1 MHFVHASRPLQ
12 ADERARLDALLAYG
26 DPASAETPGT
36 AFLVVP
42 RLGTISPW
50 ASKATDIAHNTG
62 LAAVRRIERGTL
74 FVIKLGRKRLSA
86 AAAARVASVLHDR
99 MTESVIDPATDPA
112 RLFSE
117 LEARSMQTIPMLACG
132 RTALESANVAM
143 GLALSSDEIAY
154 LLAAFTQMRR
164 DPTDVELM
172 MFAQANSEHCR
183 HKIFN
188 ATWTIDDVCE
198 ESTLFDMIR
207 ATHRA
212 APQGTLIA
220 YSDNSAVLEGR
231 TVSRFYP
238 ASDHPAGAVGIDYG
252 ARDEL
257 THTVFKVETHNHPTA
272 ISPFPG
278 ASTGAGGEIRDEGAT
293 GRGAKPKAGLCG
305 FSVSHLRIPDMR
317 HAWEDDFGF
326 PARIADAL
334 SIMIDGPIGAAAF
347 NNEFGRPNLLGYFR
361 SYEQDVCGTRYGY
374 HKPIMIAGGIGNIR
388 DDQVHKKNLPPGSL
402 LIQLGGPGMRIGLGG
417 GAASSMGAGANTEQL
432 DFDSVQRGNPEMQR
446 RAQEVIDR
454 CWALGAHNPVL
465 SIHDVGAGGLS
476 NAMPELADQ
485 SKRGAR
491 IALAAIPIEESGM
504 SPLEIWCNES
514 QERYALA
521 IAPDRLT
528 AFDWLARRERCPYAV
543 IGRIA
548 EDDQLVI
555 DGADGARAVDMPM
568 NVLLGKPP
576 RMHRDVRR
584 AKFSLPAFDGAGL
597 NLERCALD
605 VLRHPTV
612 ASKGFLVTIGDRTVG
627 GLCSRDSMVGPWQ
640 VPVADCAVTLLSFD
654 GYAGEAMAIGE
665 RTPLAVIDAAAASR
679 IAIGEAITNIAAADV
694 HLQRVKISANWM
706 AACGTEGEDANLFDA
721 VKAASDLCQALGIS
735 VPVGKDSLSMKT
747 AWRDGEVDKT
757 VVAPVSLIAS
767 AFAPV
772 EDARRSL
779 TPQLV
784 ADTETVLILVDLGA
798 GRNRMGG
805 SILAQVTQQIGN
817 DVPDLDDP
825 AKLVAFVGV
834 LRRLQGDGL
843 ALAYHD
849 RSDGGLLATLAEMA
863 FAGHVGISVNL
874 DVLAI
879 DPLAQDSGDF
889 KIRSEQLA
897 VRRGELILKAL
908 FNEELGA
915 VLQVR
920 ARDKSHA
927 MSELRAAGL
936 GPVSQIIG
944 KPNANDVIEFWCDA
958 KPVLSKPR
966 SELQRVWGEASWRI
980 AQLRDN
986 PDCADQEYA
995 RATDSNDIGLSMMLT
1010 FDAAE
1015 DIAAP
1020 FLSSGNRPRIA
1031 VLREQGVNSQTEMAY
1046 AFDRAGFGAVDVH
1059 MTDLI
1064 EGRQSLRDFKG
1075 LVACGGFS
1083 YGDVL
1088 GAGGGWAK
1096 TILHN
1101 PKLAEM
1107 FVAFFSREDSFALGV
1122 CNGCQ
1127 MMSRLKAL
1135 IPGAQHWPRFERN
1148 ASEQY
1153 EGRLVQVEVV
1163 ESNSLFFAEMAGS
1176 VVPIANAH
1184 GEGRAVFE
1192 ASSQQTSASVA
1203 MRYVDSHRRATDAYP
1218 YNPNGSP
1225 GGQCAFTTTTGRFTI
1240 VMPHPERVFRTLQMS
1255 WQPPQLGED
1264 SPWLRIFRNARRWV
1278 G

>member
-1 MHFVHASRPLQ
+1 MTQSSTVFTLTGPSALSAFRAARLLAAIRSVEKSAASLSGRFVHFIHASRPLDV
-12 ADERARLDALLAYG
+12 AERARLEGLLDYG
-26 DPASAETPGT
+26 DAASAPVKGA

-50 ASKATDIAHNTG
+50 SSKATDIAHNTG
-62 LAAVRRIERGTL
+62 LKPIRRIERGTL
-74 FVIKLGRKRLSA
+74 YVIGTGRKPLNA
-86 AAAARVASVLHDR
+86 AVAARLQSVLHDR
-99 MTESVIDPATDPA
+99 MTESVIDPDTDPA
-112 RLFSE
+112 LVFRE
-117 LEARSMQTIPMLACG
+117 LDSKPMQTVALLKGG
-132 RTALESANVAM
+132 RAALERANVEM
-143 GLALSSDEIAY
+143 GLALSTDEIEY
-154 LLAAFTQMRR
+154 LLDAFTQMRR

-188 ATWTIDDVCE
+188 ATWTVDGECKDA
-198 ESTLFDMIR
+198 TLFDMIR

-212 APQGTLIA
+212 APQGTVVA

-231 TVSRFYP
+231 IVSRFYP
-238 ASDHPAGAVGIDYG
+238 YSDHASGAVGVNYG
-252 ARDEL
+252 ARSEL

-317 HAWEDDFGF
+317 HAWERDTDVTRTAQQPMDDFGF
-326 PARIADAL
+326 PSRIADAL

-361 SYEQDVCGTRYGY
+361 SYEQNVSGTHYGY

-388 DDQVHKKNLPPGSL
+388 DDQVRKHDLPPGSL
-402 LIQLGGPGMRIGLGG
+402 LVQLGGPGMRIGLGG
-417 GAASSMGAGANTEQL
+417 GAASSMDAGANTEQL

-454 CWALGAHNPVL
+454 CWALGARNPVL

-485 SKRGAR
+485 SKQGAH
-491 IALAAIPIEESGM
+491 ILLADVPVEESGM

-521 IAPDRLT
+521 VAPDHLK

-543 IGRIA
+543 IGRIT
-548 EDDQLVI
+548 DDGQLVI
-555 DGADGARAVDMPM
+555 ESPGHVRAVDMPM
-568 NVLLGKPP
+568 SVLLGKPP
-576 RMHRDVRR
+576 RMHRDVRHVER
-584 AKFSLPAFDGAGL
+584 TFPPFDGAGL
-597 NLERCALD
+597 NLEQCALD

-612 ASKGFLVTIGDRTVG
+612 ASKSFLVTIGDRTVG

-665 RTPLAVIDAAAASR
+665 RTPLAVIDPAAASR
-679 IAIGEAITNIAAADV
+679 MAIGESLTNIAAADV
-694 HLQRVKISANWM
+694 QLQRVKISANWM
-706 AACGTEGEDANLFDA
+706 AACGAEGEDANLFDA
-721 VKAASDLCQALGIS
+721 VRAASDLCQALGVS

-747 AWRDGEVDKT
+747 TWRDGETEKT

-767 AFAPV
+767 AAAAV
-772 EDARRSL
+772 DDVRRSL
-779 TPQLV
+779 TPQLHCDV
-784 ADTETVLILVDLGA
+784 DTLLILVDLA
-798 GRNRMGG
+798 SGRNRMGG
-805 SILAQVTQQIGN
+805 SILAQVTQQLGN
-817 DVPDLDDP
+817 EVPDVDEP
-825 AKLVAFVGV
+825 AILAAFIPAVRKLQSEGY
-834 LRRLQGDGL
+834 L
-843 ALAYHD
+843 LAYHD
-849 RSDGGLLATLAEMA
+849 RSDGGLFATLSEMA
-863 FAGHVGISVNL
+863 FAGHVGLSVNL

-879 DPLAQDSGDF
+879 DAAAQDSGDF
-889 KIRSEQLA
+889 KIRPEQMA
-897 VRRGELILKAL
+897 VRRGELILKVL

-920 ARDKSHA
+920 ERDKSHV
-927 MSELRAAGL
+927 MSTLRAAGL
-936 GPVSQIIG
+936 GPQTQIIG
-944 KPNANDVIEFWCDA
+944 KPNTTDVIEFWCDA
-958 KPVLSKPR
+958 KPVLSKSR
-966 SELQRVWGEASWRI
+966 GELQKVWSETSWRI
-980 AQLRDN
+980 ARLRDN

-995 RATDSNDIGLSMMLT
+995 RATDANDRGLSLSLT
-1010 FDAAE
+1010 FDPNE
-1015 DIAAP
+1015 DISAP
-1020 FLSSGNRPRIA
+1020 FISTGQRPRVAI
-1031 VLREQGVNSQTEMAY
+1031 LREQGINSQTEMAY
-1046 AFDRAGFGAVDVH
+1046 AFDRAGFASVDVH

-1064 EGRQSLRDFKG
+1064 EGRQSLSEFKG
-1075 LVACGGFS
+1075 LIACGGFS

-1107 FVAFFSREDSFALGV
+1107 FVEFFNRGESFALGV

-1135 IPGAQHWPRFERN
+1135 IPGARHWPRFERN

-1153 EGRLVQVEVV
+1153 EGRLVQVQVTP
-1163 ESNSLFFAEMAGS
+1163 SASLFFTEMAGC
-1176 VVPIANAH
+1176 VIPIANAH
-1184 GEGRAVFE
+1184 GEG
-1192 ASSQQTSASVA
+1192 
-1203 MRYVDSHRRATDAYP
+1203 
-1218 YNPNGSP
+1218 P
-1225 GGQCAFTTTTGRFTI
+1225 GGI
-1240 VMPHPERVFRTLQMS
+1240 
-1255 WQPPQLGED
+1255 
-1264 SPWLRIFRNARRWV
+1264 
-1278 G
+1278 